1 VRKLV
6 RPKFKRL
13 AKEYFVLYRSRKPV
27 RARLEKRQID
37 HIIRECRKGRR
48 TSYVAEEM
56 RISQRRVQQ
65 IWAAYRATGRPPEP
79 QRPGRPG
86 IRPTGEQ
93 TAAVLAAHDSM
104 PAGVAR
110 TARYLRHRGMQISE
124 KMVYGIMKEHGMVT
138 PSAAKSRRRKWI
150 RYERRYSNAMWHTD
164 WHEMKDH
171 RFQGYQLITYLDDAS
186 RCVVGAAVC
195 REATSEN
202 AVAVLQASMAEFGTP
217 ATILSDNGAC
227 FVGVR
232 RKTPTKSWTPTAFE
246 SELLDRGIELINAR
260 PYHPQT
266 NGKLERFHRTLEEEL
281 RHFGSLSEF
290 VAYYNEVRLHWSLD
304 IDNGETPLQ
313 AFHNRKVPDAIREN
327 DPKWMEKD
335 TNDEAK

>member
-1 VRKLV
+1 M
-6 RPKFKRL
+6 
-13 AKEYFVLYRSRKPV
+13 YRSRKDERRRLDEKAINYIV
-27 RARLEKRQID
+27 RELG
-37 HIIRECRKGRR
+37 KGRR
-48 TSYVAEEM
+48 TSHVAEEM
-56 RISQRRVQQ
+56 KVSQRRVQQ
-65 IWAAYRATGRPPEP
+65 LRTEFRRTGRPHVPL
-79 QRPGRPG
+79 RPGRG
-86 IRPTGEQ
+86 AVRPSREQ
-93 TAAVLAAHDSM
+93 ADAVMDACRTE
-104 PAGVAR
+104 PAGVTR
-110 TARYLRHRGMQISE
+110 TAKYVRGMGVLISYSL
-124 KMVYGIMKEHGMVT
+124 VYRIMKGHNAVT
-138 PSAAKSRRRKWI
+138 PSAAKSRRRKWV

-171 RFQGYQLITYLDDAS
+171 RFQGYQLITYLDDAPG
-186 RCVVGAAVC
+186 CVTGAAVC

-232 RKTPTKSWTPTAFE
+232 GKTSTKSWTPTAFE

-260 PYHPQT
+260 PYHPRT
-266 NGKLERFHRTLEEEL
+266 NGKLERFHRTPEEEL